1 MEASLSDM
9 LIRNVPIDLRMRLKA
24 LAAMQHRRLRDVAIE
39 ALREKAEKHSS
50 ECTNAVGLQEHSE
63 SYR

>member
-1 MEASLSDM
+1 MEASDM

-24 LAAMQHRRLRDVAIE
+24 LAAMQRRRLRDITIE
-39 ALREKAEKHSS
+39 ALREKAEKHSR
-50 ECTNAVGLQEHSE
+50 ECTNEVSLQEHQE